1 MTPSTQWNDA
11 EETLSFGK
19 TVRDFLD
26 KKIDAERFMAFRLQH
41 GVYGQRQDH
50 VHMVRVKIPGGR
62 LLAKQL
68 ATFSHILSEYCATS
82 HASITTRQ
90 DIQFHF
96 IKLEHTPK
104 VLELIN
110 DSGLTTREAC
120 GNTVR
125 NITSCSLS
133 GICPKQY
140 TDITPYAEATAQ
152 HFLRHPLTQH
162 LPRKFKISFSACPS
176 DCAMGLMHD
185 AGVIAS
191 EKNGR
196 FGFKLLAGGGLGHKP
211 RPAII
216 IAEHLDIDQLI
227 PAIEALIILHNRY
240 SDRKR
245 RAKARIKFLIE
256 KFGIENFR
264 EKFNT
269 ELSRTLLALNSLP
282 PVTTPWR
289 IPDAPEYS
297 FQDGAPR
304 TVMPQKQDALSVIPI
319 RLTLGQISAE
329 QLTGLH
335 QLMQQHDLT
344 ELRTSS
350 DQNLLLVDVPTSKT
364 SALITQLS
372 TLSLHVPSPGDNI
385 VACPG
390 TSTCRLGITASR
402 TAAHALANPANLRV
416 RISGCH
422 NSCGQHH
429 VGDIGLHGE
438 GKRVQGKL
446 IPSYVIHLGG
456 QGTNNGQIAFKAA
469 TLPARRVKEA
479 VARISHAFLQTS
491 LPKES
496 FATWAK
502 DKTPAYFESL
512 LADLTNI
519 APEDVKE
526 LARDLG
532 KTERFSVLQLGG
544 GECAGAAQ
552 DHIAS
557 NFSEALH
564 EYNYCAAFFLQNKI
578 NDALECA
585 RQSVLLTAS
594 SILFLAG
601 AKTDF
606 NLGEVLSAFN
616 KILSHHEELHG
627 QLSALCLSIERIDK
641 TSDTR
646 TVKALLHDLEQWF
659 KAAALACQDMDAQL
673 NLSISEEK
681 NPATQNAESDI
692 ELDLS
697 NYECPLH
704 YVKARNELRK
714 LAAGQQVR
722 LILEDQEASRQVSLS
737 LKKEGHTIL
746 GSEPAGNHVALRVKR
761 KP

>member
-1 MTPSTQWNDA
+1 MTPNTQWNDT

-41 GVYGQRQDH
+41 GVYGQRQDN
-50 VHMVRVKIPGGR
+50 VHMVRVKVPGGR
-62 LLAKQL
+62 LSAEQL
-68 ATFSHILSEYCATS
+68 ATFGRILSKYCATT

-104 VLELIN
+104 VLELLN
-110 DSGLTTREAC
+110 ESGLTTREAC

-125 NITSCSLS
+125 NITVCSLS
-133 GICPKQY
+133 GICPQQY
-140 TDITPYAEATAQ
+140 TDISPYAEATAQ

-162 LPRKFKISFSACPS
+162 LPRKFKISFSACPN

-185 AGVIAS
+185 VGVVAS
-191 EKNGR
+191 EKKGN

-211 RPAII
+211 RQAIV
-216 IAEHLDIDQLI
+216 IAEHLEVNQLI
-227 PAIEALIILHNRY
+227 PAIEALITLHNRH

-256 KFGIENFR
+256 KFGVENFR
-264 EKFNT
+264 IKFNK
-269 ELSRTLLALNSLP
+269 ELSRTFLALNNLHP
-282 PVTTPWR
+282 ITTPWHK
-289 IPDAPEYS
+289 PDTLEHS

-304 TVMPQKQDALSVIPI
+304 AIMAQKQEGLSVVPI
-319 RLTLGQISAE
+319 QLTLGQINAE
-329 QLTGLH
+329 QLAGLH
-335 QLMQQHDLT
+335 QLMQEYKLT

-350 DQNLLLVDVPTSKT
+350 DQNLMLVDVPTSKT
-364 SALITQLS
+364 NAIIKRLGI
-372 TLSLHVPSPGDNI
+372 LSLHTPSPGDNI

-402 TAAHALANPANLRV
+402 TAAHTLTNPANLRI

-456 QGTNNGQIAFKAA
+456 RGTNNGQIALKAA
-469 TLPARRVKEA
+469 TLPARHVKEA

-491 LPKES
+491 PAAS

-502 DKTPAYFESL
+502 NKTPAYFETL
-512 LADLTNI
+512 LADLINI
-519 APEDVKE
+519 APENIKE

-552 DHIAS
+552 DYVAS

-564 EYNYCAAFFLQNKI
+564 EYNYCTAFFLQNKI

-585 RQSVLLTAS
+585 RQSILLTAS

-601 AKTDF
+601 AKTDQT
-606 NLGEVLSAFN
+606 LQTVLSAFN
-616 KILSHHEELHG
+616 KVLSHHDKLNT
-627 QLSALCLSIERIDK
+627 QLAALCLSIEDIEK
-641 TSDTR
+641 TSNTR
-646 TVKALLHDLEQWF
+646 NFKGLLSGLQQWF
-659 KAAALACQDMDAQL
+659 NAAALACQDMDAQL

-681 NPATQNAESDI
+681 TPTAQNTESNI
-692 ELDLS
+692 EFDLS
-697 NYECPLH
+697 SYECPLH

-714 LAAGQQVR
+714 LPAGQRVK
-722 LILEDQEASRQVSLS
+722 LILEDQEAARQVSLS
-737 LKKEGHTIL
+737 LKKEGHAIL
-746 GSEPAGNHVALRVKR
+746 GSEPAGNHIALMVER
-761 KP
+761 KQ